1 MTEEQQTAQP
11 ARPGSPITDAPGTD
25 AHGKGGV
32 DQPQSW
38 RHRVTSRRSS
48 RPYEGL
54 REDNEPVVDRF
65 SSRAAHE
72 AVCDDEAADR

>member
-11 ARPGSPITDAPGTD
+11 ARPGSRVGDG
-25 AHGKGGV
+25 HSS